1 MEPAKND
8 AKTIQVLVVAHDT
21 ATRKFLGQVLTQQAY
36 RVLNATNRKE
46 ATALLA
52 LEEPDVVILDSHTAA
67 PHGLETLRQLRAKR
81 PELPVILITD
91 RGSLQTAMAAM
102 RLGAADFLTKPLAPR
117 SLTESVETSLRE
129 IEALVA
135 SIS

>member
-8 AKTIQVLVVAHDT
+8 AKTIRVLVVAHDT
-21 ATRKFLGQVLTQQAY
+21 DTRKFLGQVLTQQAY

-102 RLGAADFLTKPLAPR
+102 RLGAADFLTKPLAPL
-117 SLTESVETSLRE
+117 SLTDAVENSLRE

-135 SIS
+135 SVS